1 MQKEVIIVADSNGAG
16 KTTFA
21 REFLVENP
29 NYEFLNADEIAKDIS
44 PNNLENAK
52 VEAGKQFFG
61 KLTALTEVDR
71 SVVIESTLSGR
82 YLIRWIKNLRGFA
95 YEVRIIFIFVESPEI
110 AIERIADRVKK
121 GGHFVPDNDVRRRF
135 TRGIANFWS
144 VYRNLVTRW
153 QLIYNSE
160 GRFEE
165 VAFGEEDNFKVTDE
179 ELFKNFLTSINES

>member
-1 MQKEVIIVADSNGAG
+1 
-16 KTTFA
+16 
-21 REFLVENP
+21 
-29 NYEFLNADEIAKDIS
+29 
-44 PNNLENAK
+44 
-52 VEAGKQFFG
+52 
-61 KLTALTEVDR
+61 
-71 SVVIESTLSGR
+71 
-82 YLIRWIKNLRGFA
+82 LIRWIKNLRGFG
-95 YEVRIIFIFVESPEI
+95 YEVSIIFIFVESPEI